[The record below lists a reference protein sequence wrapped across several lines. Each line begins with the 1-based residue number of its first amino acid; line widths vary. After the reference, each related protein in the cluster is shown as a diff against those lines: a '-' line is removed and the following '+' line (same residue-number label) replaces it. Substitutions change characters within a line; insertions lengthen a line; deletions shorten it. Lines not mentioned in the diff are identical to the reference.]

1 MGIGDVRGI
10 RARMQIDR
18 ATRPIKTGSVTLPAL
33 SCLRPPGGW
42 LRGHV
47 AWHGAAPK
55 ESERMTKILSA
66 ALKRDKRI

>member
-1 MGIGDVRGI
+1 MGSGDVRGI
-10 RARMQIDR
+10 RARDADR
-18 ATRPIKTGSVTLPAL
+18 PNRTSDKNRFGHFARVVVPTA
-33 SCLRPPGGW
+33 PGGW